1 MPAMNRSKLLT
12 QIHAIIDARL
22 FSGRPWPADREACAA
37 LGRTFVQMGLD
48 EQVPGDTKTSRM
60 TALGREHQL
69 DLIMVFTGL
78 WEVCEMPSILEEHG
92 LIDQSEFEFIFD
104 QLEAGTNPGDVMFPV
119 VRKVYF
125 EYYNPSK
132 YLN

>member
-1 MPAMNRSKLLT
+1 
-12 QIHAIIDARL
+12 
-22 FSGRPWPADREACAA
+22 
-37 LGRTFVQMGLD
+37 MGLK

-104 QLEAGTNPGDVMFPV
+104 QLEAGTNPGDVMLPV

>member
-1 MPAMNRSKLLT
+1 
-12 QIHAIIDARL
+12 
-22 FSGRPWPADREACAA
+22 
-37 LGRTFVQMGLD
+37 MGLRK
-48 EQVPGDTKTSRM
+48 QAPGDTETSM
-60 TALGREHQL
+60 TTALGREHHL

-78 WEVCEMPSILEEHG
+78 WCEWEVPSILQEHG

-104 QLEAGTNPGDVMFPV
+104 QLEVGTDPEGVLLPF
-119 VRKVYF
+119 VRRAYF

>member
-1 MPAMNRSKLLT
+1 MNRSKLLT
-12 QIHAIIDARL
+12 QIHAIVDARL
-22 FSGRPWPADREACAA
+22 FSGCPWPADREACDA
-37 LGRTFVQMGLD
+37 LSRTFVQMGLRK
-48 EQVPGDTKTSRM
+48 QVPGDTETSM
-60 TALGREHQL
+60 TTALGREHHL

-78 WEVCEMPSILEEHG
+78 WCEWEVPSILQEHG

-104 QLEAGTNPGDVMFPV
+104 QLEAGTDPEDVMFPV
-119 VRKVYF
+119 VRKAYF